1 LLPKLYPA
9 EPIGRLGCRWPFFVT
24 LLTSPR
30 ISYWLFQIEN
40 ATSSMSRHAPMLFLG
55 LSAVILLTRPTTDFQ
70 TRRSSSFAIA
80 LSMSGLF
87 ILG

>member
-1 LLPKLYPA
+1 LLLA
-9 EPIGRLGCRWPFFVT
+9 FFVT

-40 ATSSMSRHAPMLFLG
+40 ATSAMSRHAAMLFLG

-87 ILG
+87 ILR